1 MKNPHPLCNTW
12 ARSINEEPTLI
23 TAPEPNKKFKRKSRE
38 PKRLKTFPS
47 ETSDVDVTDDIQTC
61 DISMLAPLQRKLIM
75 SQDVMASTPGILSG
89 LPEGSLALAQS
100 AAIDMR
106 IGINLPAIPSKLAQL
121 PASTF
126 PNLEISQW
134 PPAISQPLTNRLKL
148 GLCSPFTLSTS
159 TSSSSS
165 SSRSPGNQEPSL
177 AGQTATLPGPRASQ
191 TPQYHNHMDPQVQ
204 LLKVSLCSVH
214 ILRCFYVICCLAK
227 KESHHLDST
236 KQIFRSLLDNYCRGD
251 DFSAHS
257 WSCLT
262 PTDALR
268 SLWAFSNNHLE
279 GRIMKKLLVCLS
291 RVKSSVASSREQIWG
306 IQKLLILGLELCNK
320 WLKTKGGPSSEE
332 EMR

>member
-47 ETSDVDVTDDIQTC
+47 EMSDVDMTDDIQTC

-204 LLKVSLCSVH
+204 SLKVSLCSVH
-214 ILRCFYVICCLAK
+214 ILRCFYVIRCLAK

-236 KQIFRSLLDNYCRGD
+236 KHIFRSLLDNYCRGD
-251 DFSAHS
+251 DFSA
-257 WSCLT
+257 
-262 PTDALR
+262 
-268 SLWAFSNNHLE
+268 
-279 GRIMKKLLVCLS
+279 GIKLF
-291 RVKSSVASSREQIWG
+291 
-306 IQKLLILGLELCNK
+306 N
-320 WLKTKGGPSSEE
+320 PN
-332 EMR
+332 